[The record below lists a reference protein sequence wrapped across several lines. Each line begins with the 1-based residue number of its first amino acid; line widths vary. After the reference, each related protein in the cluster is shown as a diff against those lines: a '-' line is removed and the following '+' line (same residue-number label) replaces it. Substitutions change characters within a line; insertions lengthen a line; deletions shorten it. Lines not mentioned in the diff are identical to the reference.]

1 MKNIYRLVLILF
13 LIPLSIY
20 ATDKKGKITKTK
32 TINKE
37 FPVNQDATMNVIN
50 KYGNIDIVTW
60 SENRIVMEITITTNG
75 NDKEKVEKRLED
87 IDVEFNANANNVS
100 AKTVIKKVAKSWS
113 LWGKKNNVSIEI
125 NYNIKLPVT
134 NNVDLSM
141 DYGGISLDKLEGRSK
156 IDCDYGRLNIGELLH
171 TENDINID
179 YTGNSNIEFMKNGT
193 INADYSTVHVEKTGR
208 IQLNSDYSK
217 MSFGSLDALEYNC
230 DYGSL
235 EIDEGGNMKGSSD
248 YMNAEIGKL
257 SGANDIN
264 LSYGALK
271 IKALSEDF
279 KSLKIESNY
288 THNTI
293 SVNNNNSFNISAD
306 LNYCEFKYVDGFTF
320 SKEINKSAKKEYEGY
335 YNNANSSKN
344 ITIIS
349 KYGSAIFKNN

>member
-1 MKNIYRLVLILF
+1 MYKLLLVLF
-13 LIPLSIY
+13 LVPLCIY
-20 ATDKKGKITKTK
+20 AGDKKGKITKTK

-37 FPVNQDATMNVIN
+37 FAVNMDATMSVVN

-60 SENRIVMEITITTNG
+60 AENRIVMDIIITTNG
-75 NDKEKVEKRLED
+75 DDKEKVEERLED
-87 IDVEFNANANNVS
+87 IDVVFDANSSNVS
-100 AKTVIKKVAKSWS
+100 AKTIIKKIAKSWS
-113 LWGKKNNVSIEI
+113 LWGNKNSVNLEI
-125 NYNIKLPVT
+125 NYKIKLPVT

-156 IDCDYGRLNIGELLH
+156 INCDYGRLNIGELRN
-171 TENDINID
+171 TDNDINID
-179 YTGNSNIEFMKNGT
+179 YTGNSNIEFMKDGS
-193 INADYSTVHVEKTGR
+193 INADYSTVHIEKTGVV
-208 IQLNSDYSK
+208 QLNADYSEI
-217 MSFGSLDALEYNC
+217 SFGSLIDLEYNC

-235 EIDEGGNMKGSSD
+235 KIKDGGNLKGTSD
-248 YMNAEIGKL
+248 YMNASIEKL
-257 SGANDIN
+257 SGASEIN

-271 IKALSEDF
+271 INGLDQDF

-293 SVNNNNSFNISAD
+293 GVNSSNSFNVQAD

-320 SKEINKSAKKEYEGY
+320 SKEITNSSKKEYEGY
-335 YNNANSSKN
+335 FNNANSSKN